1 MANAS
6 EGPLLRRFK
15 LVGVLGLLTISL
27 LGTLIRLATG
37 WSEWITYGVP
47 LVVLILVT
55 LPLLRA
61 AQRQQ
66 AGRRNAQSNSE
77 EAA

>member
-6 EGPLLRRFK
+6 EGPPLKRFK
-15 LVGVLGLLTISL
+15 LVGVLGVLAISL
-27 LGTLIRLATG
+27 LGTLFRLATG
-37 WSEWITYGVP
+37 WPEWITYGVP

-66 AGRRNAQSNSE
+66 AERRNAQSNSE
-77 EAA
+77 HAA